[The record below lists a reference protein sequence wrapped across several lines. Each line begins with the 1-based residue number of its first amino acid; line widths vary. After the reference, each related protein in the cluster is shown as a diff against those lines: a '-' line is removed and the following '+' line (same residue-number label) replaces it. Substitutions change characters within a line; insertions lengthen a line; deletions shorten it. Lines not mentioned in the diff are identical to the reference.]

1 MTGALDGLTVLD
13 LTQGIAGPFG
23 TKHLADYG
31 AKVIKVE
38 KPSGDVARRAP
49 PFHKDEPHPEKS
61 GLFLYLNTNK
71 RGVTL
76 NLKSAEGVA
85 LFKALARE
93 ANVVVE
99 SYRPGTM
106 ERLGLSHRALL
117 QENRRIGMVSLSD
130 FGQTG
135 PYRDYRLT
143 ELVAFGL
150 TGPMFALGAP
160 GKEPQKFA
168 ENSTLAIT
176 GLAVGNAAMAA
187 AITSQT
193 TGRGLYADLSI
204 AESFLATTETQM
216 MSHFFSGEVAQRMGT
231 AIRPQFLI
239 GGYPCKDGY
248 VAIQGVGRGES
259 WWPRVFQMIGQ
270 PELSKDARFKDS
282 QSIMEHGDDFDA
294 IWYTWLMEHTRKEI
308 FDAAGEARFPIAP
321 VYSSEDIY
329 KDPHF
334 NARGFFASINHPYT
348 GPIVYPTQ
356 PFRLHG
362 TPCAQPRP
370 APTLGQHNDE
380 VYRGMLGLSSDEA
393 EMLIGEGVI

>member
-1 MTGALDGLTVLD
+1 
-13 LTQGIAGPFG
+13 
-23 TKHLADYG
+23 
-31 AKVIKVE
+31 
-38 KPSGDVARRAP
+38 
-49 PFHKDEPHPEKS
+49 
-61 GLFLYLNTNK
+61 
-71 RGVTL
+71 
-76 NLKSAEGVA
+76 
-85 LFKALARE
+85 
-93 ANVVVE
+93 
-99 SYRPGTM
+99 
-106 ERLGLSHRALL
+106 
-117 QENRRIGMVSLSD
+117 
-130 FGQTG
+130 
-135 PYRDYRLT
+135 
-143 ELVAFGL
+143 
-150 TGPMFALGAP
+150 
-160 GKEPQKFA
+160 
-168 ENSTLAIT
+168 
-176 GLAVGNAAMAA
+176 
-187 AITSQT
+187 
-193 TGRGLYADLSI
+193 
-204 AESFLATTETQM
+204 M

>member
-1 MTGALDGLTVLD
+1 MSGALDGLTVLD
-13 LTQGIAGPFG
+13 LTQAIAGPFG
-23 TKHLADYG
+23 TKHLADCG
-31 AKVIKVE
+31 AKVIKIE
-38 KPSGDVARRAP
+38 KPSGDPARRAP
-49 PFHKDEPHPEKS
+49 PFYKDRPHPEGS

-71 RGVTL
+71 LGITL
-76 NLKSAEGVA
+76 DLKSAEGRA
-85 LFKALARE
+85 LFKRLARK
-93 ANVVVE
+93 ADLVVE

-106 ERLGLSHRALL
+106 ERLGLSHRELL
-117 QENRRIGMVSLSD
+117 QENPRLGMVSLSD

-135 PYRDYRLT
+135 PYREYRLT
-143 ELVAFGL
+143 ELAAFGL

-187 AITSQT
+187 AITSQR
-193 TGRGLYADLSI
+193 TGKGVSVDLSI
-204 AESFLATTETQM
+204 AESFLATTQTQM
-216 MSHFFSGEVAQRMGT
+216 MSHFYSGEVAQRLGT

-239 GGYPCKDGY
+239 GSYPCKDGY

-259 WWPRVFQMIGQ
+259 WWPRVFQMMGK
-270 PELSKDARFKDS
+270 PELSKDPRFKDS
-282 QSIMEHGDDFDA
+282 QAIMEHGDDFDA

-329 KDPHF
+329 NDPHF
-334 NARGFFASINHPYT
+334 NARGFFATIRHSHT
-348 GPIVYPTQ
+348 GPIRYPTR

-362 TPCAQPRP
+362 TPNPPPQP
-370 APTLGQHNDE
+370 APRLGQHNAK
-380 VYRGMLGLSSDEA
+380 VFCGMLGLPRQA
-393 EMLIGEGVI
+393 LATLKKKGVV